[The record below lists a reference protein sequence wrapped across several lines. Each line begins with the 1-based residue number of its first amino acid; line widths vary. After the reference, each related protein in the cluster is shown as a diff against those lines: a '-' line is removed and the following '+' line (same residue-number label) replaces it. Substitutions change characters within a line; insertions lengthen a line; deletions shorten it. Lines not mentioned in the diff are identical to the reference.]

1 MEKVKSKVKVGIET
15 PFLIL
20 EDEIVTMDKK
30 KIYSPIEK
38 TLKEEI
44 LKEAHESK
52 FIIHLGSTKIH
63 RDLKDYYW
71 WPNIKREIAKY
82 VVKYRIC

>member
-1 MEKVKSKVKVGIET
+1 MYV
-15 PFLIL
+15 P
-20 EDEIVTMDKK
+20 D
-30 KIYSPIEK
+30 EK

-52 FIIHLGSTKIH
+52 FVVHLSSTKIH

-71 WPNIKREIAKY
+71 WSNIKREIAEY
-82 VVKYRIC
+82 VAKYRIYQ